1 MRKLLIF
8 IFSIISF
15 QVLAELAVKV
25 NPPSP
30 VKDES
35 FNVIF
40 EITTS
45 DDDEPM
51 VSFDPVGLEVLGRSK
66 EVSLSTSIIN
76 GRFSSTR
83 KIKMVYEMISSAA
96 RTAHIRDIKVEL
108 GSKTLTHKPV
118 RINILSRKK
127 TPRNIFLQAEVSKDK
142 VYLGEGV
149 DVRYYLYSRVPV
161 VQTEFKSFPKLNG
174 FIKRFHKVVDKEEAV
189 QYEGHVYRR
198 SLKYS
203 ARVYPEKIGRLFIDP
218 LRLNIQYAGSSGNP
232 FGSFGMA
239 FNRFRSKGVSSKKV
253 EIEVAP
259 LPSEGV
265 PINFTGLV
273 GEHEFRL
280 VSNKQKYV
288 VNEAIEAKLEVIGPG
303 ALEKMEAPKIY
314 KDAALEQFDTKSEF
328 FEVGMTSGRKVF
340 DYTYLA
346 RADVLIPE
354 REVALAYFDPDE
366 KVYKEKKISI
376 PMLQIGGGA
385 RAIPVNELLEASN
398 KGEDNEREEV
408 LSERKRLMAVAP
420 LFKEKYKGLPLAW
433 PKLVMYSLIIVIFV
447 QLGEMS
453 FRILK
458 RPSSSESLDA
468 EIMQLKKNGLSYNGL
483 IKIIYNLSK
492 SVEDSSA
499 KAIIEES
506 GLSRKDKDYFLEMLD
521 ILGQKDFGTNDGAK
535 KRAAF
540 KMSAFKALKKEIEN
554 ESIQISS

>member
-1 MRKLLIF
+1 MRKLLILMLSL
-8 IFSIISF
+8 ICF
-15 QVLAELAVKV
+15 QTLAELVVQV
-25 NPPSP
+25 NPPNP

-40 EITTS
+40 EVSTS
-45 DDDEPM
+45 DDEEPM

-83 KIKMVYEMISSAA
+83 KIKMVYEVISSTA

-118 RINILSRKK
+118 RIKVLSRKK

-142 VYLGEGV
+142 VYIGEGV

-189 QYEGHVYRR
+189 QYEGFVYRR

-203 ARVYPEKIGRLFIDP
+203 ARVYPEKVGKLYIDP
-218 LRLNIQYAGSSGNP
+218 LRLNIQYASSSGNP

-239 FNRFRSKGVSSKKV
+239 FNRFRSKGVSSKK
-253 EIEVAP
+253 IEVQVAP

-280 VSNKQKYV
+280 ISNKQKYV

-314 KDAALEQFDTKSEF
+314 KDGALEQFDTKSEF

-354 REVALAYFDPDE
+354 REVSLAYFDPE
-366 KVYKEKKISI
+366 LKVYKDKKIVI
-376 PMLQIGGGA
+376 PQLQIGGGT
-385 RAIPVNELLEASN
+385 RAVPVKELLAKTPKE
-398 KGEDNEREEV
+398 NEQEGQSPLIEKES
-408 LSERKRLMAVAP
+408 LTAVAP
-420 LFKEKYKGLPLAW
+420 LFKESYKGLPLTW
-433 PKLVMYSLIIVIFV
+433 PRLLVYALVIVVFV
-447 QLGEMS
+447 QLGEIS
-453 FRILK
+453 YKIIK
-458 RPSSSESLDA
+458 RPSSSESLEA

-483 IKIIYNLSK
+483 IKLIYNLSK
-492 SVEDSSA
+492 QVEDASA
-499 KAIIEES
+499 KTIIEES
-506 GLSRKDKDYFLEMLD
+506 GLSRKDKDYFLEMLE
-521 ILGQKDFGTNDGAK
+521 ILGQKDFGAKAASK
-535 KRAAF
+535 KRATF